1 MVLLHLLLL
10 HLEKTQNPTF
20 ILRTLSELF
29 NCSQIFGFTDHY
41 YLDWLIITTLM
52 GALEKK
58 INSKDKEIAK
68 ASSKS
73 NFLLMLI
80 SLLLASADQC
90 VLGCKNQT
98 GDNFSLLLF
107 FLVYFQSQV
116 RILHSSQLC
125 LVQVDNITI
134 YEHASYLADLLYQ
147 EIPWKIHPVFT
158 R

>member
-10 HLEKTQNPTF
+10 HLEKTQNPMF
-20 ILRTLSELF
+20 ILHTLSELF
-29 NCSQIFGFTDHY
+29 NCSQIFGFTDHH
-41 YLDWLIITTLM
+41 YLDWLIITTFM

-90 VLGCKNQT
+90 VRNRLEIT
-98 GDNFSLLLF
+98 FHYYYF
-107 FLVYFQSQV
+107 FWFISKV
-116 RILHSSQLC
+116 RLEYCIPLSTAWF
-125 LVQVDNITI
+125 QVDNITI
-134 YEHASYLADLLYQ
+134 YEHASYLADLPHQ
-147 EIPWKIHPVFT
+147 EILWKIHPVFT